1 MRISDWSSDVCSSD
15 LTEGLYAPAH
25 PAARSVKNSARNA
38 GHGGWQSE
46 GKVDQRVDDLLSGK
60 FIAHQHP
67 GNKQPEEGV
76 DGGRN
81 SSRTKAQAIGGN
93 RPVRKADSHEFFP
106 THSRSTNEYGAQWNK
121 PDQCEPDQDETE
133 REAKASNRK
142 SNEQGKKR

>member
-1 MRISDWSSDVCSSD
+1 MLRRPPKSTRTDTLFPYTTLFRSGYDHAQWRESD
-15 LTEGLYAPAH
+15 LQTEGLYDPAH
-25 PAARSVKNSARNA
+25 PAARSVKNSERNA

-81 SSRTKAQAIGGN
+81 SSRTK
-93 RPVRKADSHEFFP
+93 
-106 THSRSTNEYGAQWNK
+106 RSEEHTSELQSLMRNQYA
-121 PDQCEPDQDETE
+121 
-133 REAKASNRK
+133 
-142 SNEQGKKR
+142 

>member
-25 PAARSVKNSARNA
+25 PAARSVKNSERNA

-46 GKVDQRVDDLLSGK
+46 EKVDQRVDDLLSGK

-81 SSRTKAQAIGGN
+81 SSRTKAQAIEIG
-93 RPVRKADSHEFFP
+93 RATSELQSLMRISYAVF
-106 THSRSTNEYGAQWNK
+106 
-121 PDQCEPDQDETE
+121 
-133 REAKASNRK
+133 
-142 SNEQGKKR
+142 

>member
-15 LTEGLYAPAH
+15 L
-25 PAARSVKNSARNA
+25 NA

-46 GKVDQRVDDLLSGK
+46 GKADQRVDDLLSGK

-106 THSRSTNEYGAQWNK
+106 THSSRTNEYGAQWNK
-121 PDQCEPDQDETE
+121 HDQCEPDQAEAE
-133 REAKASNRK
+133 REARSEEHTSELQSLMRISYAVFCLKQKNK
-142 SNEQGKKR
+142 

>member
-1 MRISDWSSDVCSSD
+1 MCFFFFKQKTAYEMRISDWSSDVCSSD
-15 LTEGLYAPAH
+15 L
-25 PAARSVKNSARNA
+25 
-38 GHGGWQSE
+38 

-106 THSRSTNEYGAQWNK
+106 THSSRTNEYGAQWNK
-121 PDQCEPDQDETE
+121 HDQCEPDQAEAE
-133 REAKASNRK
+133 REAKARNDRLPPPTPV
-142 SNEQGKKR
+142 GV

>member
-1 MRISDWSSDVCSSD
+1 RGFFHILAKVRQYRFDRTHDERQSDEDEGYDHAQWREGD
-15 LTEGLYAPAH
+15 LQTEGLYDPGN
-25 PAARSVKNSARNA
+25 PAARRVKNRERNA

-46 GKVDQRVDDLLSGK
+46 GEVDQRVDDLLSGK

-106 THSRSTNEYGAQWNK
+106 THSSRT
-121 PDQCEPDQDETE
+121 
-133 REAKASNRK
+133 
-142 SNEQGKKR
+142 